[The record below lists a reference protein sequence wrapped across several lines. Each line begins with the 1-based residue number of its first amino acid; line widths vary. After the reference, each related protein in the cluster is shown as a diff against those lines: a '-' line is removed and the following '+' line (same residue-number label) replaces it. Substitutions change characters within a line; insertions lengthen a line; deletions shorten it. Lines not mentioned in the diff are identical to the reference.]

1 MKPKFYIT
9 TAIFYT
15 SGKPHAGNVYEA
27 ILADAVARWKRRAGY
42 DVFFLTGTD
51 EHGQKVQQK
60 AESEGVS
67 PQALVDGM
75 AAHIRRLFDR
85 MDISYDH
92 FIRTTDQAHRNT
104 VQKIFIQLYNQG
116 DIYKA
121 SYEGLYC
128 TPCESFYT
136 DTQAAG
142 GVCPD
147 CGGQV
152 GKANEEAYFFKLS
165 KYADRL
171 IAHYKANPG
180 FLRPDSRVAEMMNNF
195 LLPGLQDLCVSRS
208 SFTWG
213 VPVPIDERHV
223 IYVWID
229 ALSNYITGLGYD
241 TENPGEHYKKYWP
254 TDVHVLGKDIV
265 RFHAIYWP
273 IILLALGEPLPE
285 VILGHPWLLMN
296 GAKLSKSTGNL
307 IFAEDLANHFG
318 VDAVR
323 HILLAEMP
331 YAQDSSFTYDQAIAR
346 FNTDLAN
353 ILGNLVS
360 RTHAMTVKY
369 CGGIIPPLPA
379 EPTPD
384 TPDSELCA
392 LYNATEAAVSA
403 KMDEYK
409 VADAIEALWALPRR
423 CNKFIDETQ
432 PWLLGKDEAQKAR
445 LDEVLGRLL
454 VCIAKT
460 ADLLQPFMPSTA
472 DRIAKQ
478 LGLSKP
484 GDALVAG
491 AKLGQAETLFAR
503 LDEKKKLDEIA
514 ADIGRGLPDAPPAT
528 VVISETVP
536 DSERRA
542 ESVTPYISYDDFAKV
557 EMRVAKVLSCERVEK
572 SDKLLK
578 LTVDIGTEQR
588 TVLSGIAQHY
598 QPQALTGRNV
608 LLVANLAPRKMRGM
622 ESQGM
627 ILCSETSD
635 ADVRVLFAD
644 DNAIPG
650 STVR

>member
-27 ILADAVARWKRRAGY
+27 ILADAIARWKRRAGY
-42 DVFFLTGTD
+42 DVFFMTGTD
-51 EHGQKVQQK
+51 EHGQKVQLK
-60 AESEGVS
+60 AEAEGIP
-67 PQALVDGM
+67 PQRLVDDM
-75 AAHIRRLFDR
+75 AGHIRGLFDR

-92 FIRTTDQAHRNT
+92 FIRTTDARHRNT

-116 DIYKA
+116 DIYKS

-136 DTQAAG
+136 ETQAVG
-142 GVCPD
+142 NTCPD
-147 CGGQV
+147 CGGSV
-152 GKANEEAYFFKLS
+152 DKAHEDAYFFKLS

-180 FLRPDSRVAEMMNNF
+180 FLRPESRVAEMMNNF

-213 VPVPIDERHV
+213 VPVPVDEGHV

-229 ALSNYITGLGYD
+229 ALSNYITGLDYD
-241 TENPGEHYKKYWP
+241 SENPGELYRKYWP
-254 TDVHVLGKDIV
+254 ADVHVLGKDIV

-285 VILGHPWLLMN
+285 VVLGHPWLLMN
-296 GAKLSKSTGNL
+296 GAKLSKSTGNV
-307 IFAEDLANHFG
+307 IYAEDLAKHFG
-318 VDAVR
+318 ADATR

-331 YAQDSSFTYDQAIAR
+331 YAQDTSFTYDQAIAR

-360 RTHAMTVKY
+360 RTHAMTTKY
-369 CGGIIPPLPA
+369 CGGIVPALPGVPA
-379 EPTPD
+379 PD
-384 TPDSELCA
+384 TPDHELWV
-392 LYNATEAAVSA
+392 LLHSMEATVAA
-403 KMDEYK
+403 KMEEFK
-409 VADAIEALWALPRR
+409 IADAIEALWALPRR

-432 PWLLGKDEAQKAR
+432 PWLLGRDESQKAR

-454 VCIAKT
+454 VCIAKV
-460 ADLLQPFMPSTA
+460 ADLLAPFMPATA
-472 DRIAKQ
+472 DRIVKQ

-484 GDALVAG
+484 GDACMAG
-491 AKLGQAETLFAR
+491 APLGEAETLFAR
-503 LDEKKKLDEIA
+503 MDDKKKLEEITA
-514 ADIGRGLPDAPPAT
+514 YLEASAVGRGAPTAPPVPNNPSEIVPDAAR
-528 VVISETVP
+528 
-536 DSERRA
+536 D
-542 ESVTPYISYDDFAKV
+542 YITIDDFAKV
-557 EMRVAKVLSCERVEK
+557 EIRVAKVLACERVEK

-578 LTVDIGTEQR
+578 LTLDTGTERR

-598 QPQALTGRNV
+598 QPEALTGRNV

-627 ILCSETSD
+627 ILCSETGEE
-635 ADVRVLFAD
+635 DVRVLFAD
-644 DNAIPG
+644 DNAVPG